1 MVRPISWP
9 KCMDAYNTS
18 MPTILYHVHL
28 DDWKKTRSIESST
41 NKKVYIQLVAIQHVH
56 GQSNN

>member
-1 MVRPISWP
+1 
-9 KCMDAYNTS
+9 MDAYNTS

-28 DDWKKTRSIESST
+28 DAWKKMRSIESST